1 MFLEL
6 VYVCIASIPG
16 RTSSERQRRLVYV
29 EIDEY
34 VDDVDLQEPGMQQ
47 LSDWLTLSQQ
57 V

>member
-16 RTSSERQRRLVYV
+16 RTSSERRRRLVYV
-29 EIDEY
+29 EIGEY

-47 LSDWLTLSQQ
+47 LSD
-57 V
+57 

>member
-1 MFLEL
+1 MYMFLEL

-47 LSDWLTLSQQ
+47 LSD
-57 V
+57 

>member
-16 RTSSERQRRLVYV
+16 RTSSERRRRLVYV

-34 VDDVDLQEPGMQQ
+34 VDDVHVDLQEPGMQQ
-47 LSDWLTLSQQ
+47 LSD
-57 V
+57 